1 MNIKNICTNLFQ
13 LAREPKCSKACL
25 SLGRRRLSRNSH
37 ASDFNDSSNHQLWE
51 IFRPS
56 MIISSHLVRFEANK
70 PHHRKM
76 TLAIQRILNRDRLP
90 ADSRFPSPTDG
101 LRLTQ
106 PKLQGDPADF
116 DESGLPGLLLVLTLI
131 DILRRTASRI
141 SAS

>member
-1 MNIKNICTNLFQ
+1 
-13 LAREPKCSKACL
+13 
-25 SLGRRRLSRNSH
+25 
-37 ASDFNDSSNHQLWE
+37 
-51 IFRPS
+51 
-56 MIISSHLVRFEANK
+56 
-70 PHHRKM
+70 M